1 MKLNRIFYNKD
12 VINDKYTKTLRR
24 KVTMLVE
31 NQCITVRN
39 YITITKENS
48 SDYSKR
54 SCCLST
60 RHTQW
65 EKKKKKLLFTSL
77 SSVPA
82 KKPTPSAAGGFFN
95 SFSATANLHYIYK
108 TFNLTHS
115 SVGKSKFETH
125 QTCIEIIKRF

>member
-65 EKKKKKLLFTSL
+65 EKKKK
-77 SSVPA
+77 VIVY
-82 KKPTPSAAGGFFN
+82 FFV
-95 SFSATANLHYIYK
+95 FCTCK
-108 TFNLTHS
+108 
-115 SVGKSKFETH
+115 ETH
-125 QTCIEIIKRF
+125 TFCCWRLLQFLFCYCESTLYLQNFQLDTFQCRQIQIWDTSNVYRNY